1 MYRIRLAQV
10 ACAIL
15 LHMSLAVQLE
25 HASVRLGGRAVWSD
39 VDLTIE
45 EGEFVAI
52 LGPNGAG
59 KSTWL
64 KALLGVVPLSH
75 GAASVF
81 GRPVRRGSPDLN
93 NRQAIS
99 QLVRSFCRTQGV
111 TVLLVAHDVN
121 PILPFIDRVVYVAGG
136 HVLAGRPRDVIRTET
151 LTKLYEAPVEV
162 LQTTDGRLVVVGQY
176 EPVSHHANSH

>member
-1 MYRIRLAQV
+1 MADELLAGDRML
-10 ACAIL
+10 AL
-15 LHMSLAVQLE
+15 DEPLESLY
-25 HASVRLGGRAVWSD
+25 
-39 VDLTIE
+39 
-45 EGEFVAI
+45 
-52 LGPNGAG
+52 
-59 KSTWL
+59 
-64 KALLGVVPLSH
+64 
-75 GAASVF
+75 
-81 GRPVRRGSPDLN
+81 LN
-93 NRQAIS
+93 NQQAIS
-99 QLVRSFCRTQGV
+99 ELVRSFCRTQGV